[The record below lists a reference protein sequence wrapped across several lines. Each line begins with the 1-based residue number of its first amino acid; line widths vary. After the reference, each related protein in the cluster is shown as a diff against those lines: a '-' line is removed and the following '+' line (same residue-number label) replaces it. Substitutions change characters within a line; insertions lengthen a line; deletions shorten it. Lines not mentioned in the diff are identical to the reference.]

1 MSDDEKFMK
10 MALDLSLGGLSRVNP
25 NPLVGAVIVKDGE
38 VISSGYHKRYGDLHA
53 ERDAFKNLGEEVS
66 AEGATMYVTL
76 EPCCHYGKTPP
87 CTEAIIENKIKKVVI
102 GTLDPNPLVSGKGAE
117 ILRDS
122 GIEVVTGVLEKE
134 CKEINEVFIH
144 YIKSK
149 RPFVLMKYAMTLDGK
164 IATFSGKS
172 KWITGEDS
180 RRDVHFDRARL
191 MAIMVGINTVI
202 KDDPMLNVRLDRE
215 YLDNCGLSD
224 VRQPIRIICD
234 SNLRIGLESKVVKT
248 AKDQRTII
256 VTKGLKNKNLV
267 MKADVDDVEII
278 RKANDGKDIDKIRSN
293 NDSNDIDKTEINI
306 TDVDKAEKIGK
317 NSVDAN
323 EKDKIRKINKLAEM
337 GVEFIFDYT
346 DGDIISLEFLMDKLG
361 EMKIDSVLLEGG
373 SSLHWS
379 ALESGIVTKVKSY
392 IAPKIFGGK
401 DALSPVSG
409 RGVDFPDNA
418 FEIIDKKIRFFGD
431 DILVEGILRYTNKL
445 IYGGE

>member
-10 MALDLSLGGLSRVNP
+10 MALDLSLKGLSRVNP

-164 IATFSGKS
+164 IATFPGKS
-172 KWITGEDS
+172 KWITGEES

-224 VRQPIRIICD
+224 ARQPIRIICD

-248 AKDQRTII
+248 AKEQRTII
-256 VTKGLKNKNLV
+256 VTKGLKNKN
-267 MKADVDDVEII
+267 
-278 RKANDGKDIDKIRSN
+278 
-293 NDSNDIDKTEINI
+293 
-306 TDVDKAEKIGK
+306 
-317 NSVDAN
+317 
-323 EKDKIRKINKLAEM
+323 KIRKINKLAEM
-337 GVEFIFDYT
+337 GVEFIFDDS
-346 DGDIISLEFLMDKLG
+346 DGDIINLELLMDKLG

-373 SSLHWS
+373 SALHWS

-409 RGVDFPDNA
+409 RGVEFPDNA
-418 FEIIDKKIRFFGD
+418 FEIIDQKIRFFGE
-431 DILVEGILRYTNKL
+431 DILVEGILRYKNKL
-445 IYGGE
+445 IHGGE